1 MELQSSTGKNSTT
14 RTFIAITLSYSLQ
27 KEITK
32 IIAQL
37 KKEPL
42 YHSIRWTKPKNLH
55 LTLRFLGDI
64 TQDQLAKISLEL
76 FSCLSKL
83 RSFTLQFDTLIPFPD
98 THSPIA
104 LVLKPVTSNEL
115 NNLAHIID
123 NCVLQYGVS
132 SEKRAFHP
140 HLTLARIKH
149 KLPCHSTHESLA
161 KIHLPKLVLEVKQ
174 INVMHSKPTPL
185 GSYYK
190 SLMDFQIGG

>member
-1 MELQSSTGKNSTT
+1 M
-14 RTFIAITLSYSLQ
+14 RAFFAVVLSDALQ

-32 IIAQL
+32 IISQL

-42 YHSIRWTKPKNLH
+42 YRNIRWVKPKNLH

-76 FSCLSKL
+76 SSHFRKL
-83 RSFTLQFDTLIPFPD
+83 QPFTLQFNAIVPFPD
-98 THSPIA
+98 ANAPIA
-104 LVLKPVTSNEL
+104 LVLKPESSNKL
-115 NNLAHIID
+115 DTLAHIID

-132 SEKRAFHP
+132 PEKRAFHP

-149 KLPCHSTHESLA
+149 KLPSHSTHEGLG
-161 KIHLPKLVLEVKQ
+161 KIHLPKLVLDINQ
-174 INVMHSKPTPL
+174 INLMRSKPTPL

-190 SLMDFQIGG
+190 SLLDFKIGC